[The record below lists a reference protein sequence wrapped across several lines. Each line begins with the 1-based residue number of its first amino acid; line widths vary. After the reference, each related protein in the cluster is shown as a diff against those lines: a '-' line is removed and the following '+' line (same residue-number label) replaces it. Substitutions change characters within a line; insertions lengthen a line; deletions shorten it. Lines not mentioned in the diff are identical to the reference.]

1 MAERTK
7 PGQIRVHRGFLK
19 ADGLRALWPELR
31 LPRSLKHLCECP
43 DTESPCSNENHTEKR
58 E

>member
-19 ADGLRALWPELR
+19 ADGVRALWPELR
-31 LPRSLKHLCECP
+31 LSRSLKHLCECP
-43 DTESPCSNENHTEKR
+43 DTDSPSCNENHTEKR

>member
-19 ADGLRALWPELR
+19 ADGLRALWPEGVR
-31 LPRSLKHLCECP
+31 V
-43 DTESPCSNENHTEKR
+43 R
-58 E
+58 EIGEDVVRKFPFATR